1 VYKGLPSGVSDT
13 VVSFSFRLSGGRK
26 HAVEVKKPEAAEI
39 APDWLKPY
47 CKQLLSNLA
56 DQGCTSATLRT
67 HERVAAAFC
76 QEVRRR
82 GLRKDELVRET
93 LAKVHTATLNTFCP
107 NKFLYKRFCLDRL
120 SPCWSMRSPQ
130 SGRLCLKQPLV
141 LAEDFGGP
149 ADRERIGRRYM
160 SPNLRQ

>member
-26 HAVEVKKPEAAEI
+26 HAVEFKKPEAAEI

-130 SGRLCLKQPLV
+130 SGRLCLRGL
-141 LAEDFGGP
+141 
-149 ADRERIGRRYM
+149 
-160 SPNLRQ
+160 

>member
-1 VYKGLPSGVSDT
+1 MPWKSRNPS
-13 VVSFSFRLSGGRK
+13 
-26 HAVEVKKPEAAEI
+26 
-39 APDWLKPY
+39 PDWLKPY

-76 QEVRRR
+76 QEVRHC

-107 NKFLYKRFCLDRL
+107 NKFLYKRFCFDRL
-120 SPCWSMRSPQ
+120 SPCWSMRSPAFAWCVDSMTTTCTAQ
-130 SGRLCLKQPLV
+130 LRMCCRRSPSPCHPRCRRRWHNPV
-141 LAEDFGGP
+141 FGSVTVTRGGQTGSIFV
-149 ADRERIGRRYM
+149 R
-160 SPNLRQ
+160 

>member
-67 HERVAAAFC
+67 HERVAADFAVLCSNCHRMIHRFADAGDLAAF
-76 QEVRRR
+76 R
-82 GLRKDELVRET
+82 
-93 LAKVHTATLNTFCP
+93 AFITANVA
-107 NKFLYKRFCLDRL
+107 N
-120 SPCWSMRSPQ
+120 
-130 SGRLCLKQPLV
+130 
-141 LAEDFGGP
+141 
-149 ADRERIGRRYM
+149 
-160 SPNLRQ
+160 N